1 MPKLT
6 SYYDYIVVVE
16 ADFGSALKSTDQ
28 VGFWKFDPD
37 FCPNYY
43 EPSNFQVMSVG
54 HSQVGVRKLTII
66 YGWKSYSNFFGL
78 ELVK

>member
-6 SYYDYIVVVE
+6 SYNDYIVVVE

-37 FCPNYY
+37 FCPNNYS
-43 EPSNFQVMSVG
+43 PGDFQVMSVG
-54 HSQVGVRKLTII
+54 HSQVGLKKIDHHLWTINYGLTIVI
-66 YGWKSYSNFFGL
+66 NYN
-78 ELVK
+78 

>member
-16 ADFGSALKSTDQ
+16 ANFGSAMNSTDQ

-37 FCPNYY
+37 FCPNNYY
-43 EPSNFQVMSVG
+43 PGDFQVMSVG
-54 HSQVGVRKLTII
+54 HSQVGLRKLTAIFGPII
-66 YGWKSYSNFFGL
+66 VINYNQ
-78 ELVK
+78 